1 MVKVSTA
8 AGIISGENNE
18 PTTVIMHCTFA
29 DVKDL

>member
-18 PTTVIMHCTFA
+18 PTTVIMNHSFS